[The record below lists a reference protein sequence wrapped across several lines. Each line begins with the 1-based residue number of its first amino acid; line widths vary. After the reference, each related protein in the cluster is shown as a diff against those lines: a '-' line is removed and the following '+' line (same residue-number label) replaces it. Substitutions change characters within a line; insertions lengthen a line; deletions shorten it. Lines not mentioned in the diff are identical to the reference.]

1 MALFTDPFW
10 QFIGSEK
17 SFVKIFIILFILLIC
32 NFREQYGQAQI
43 LIDSARDLL
52 DTELTAL
59 SGESYQRAYGAM
71 VLVQMLAEL
80 EEVIQYKILPERRAP
95 IRKMWW
101 QRLQVF
107 IFIIL
112 SLINTLTRNIFFSGM
127 SENSRRLA
135 KNHPSAFISNN
146 ARRRHENLVKIFISL
161 SKIWSIGKTFIIL
174 NHKFRF
180 FFLYFN
186 IL

>member
-10 QFIGSEK
+10 QFIGSEIR
-17 SFVKIFIILFILLIC
+17 FVKIFIILFILLIC

-112 SLINTLTRNIFFSGM
+112 F
-127 SENSRRLA
+127 
-135 KNHPSAFISNN
+135 
-146 ARRRHENLVKIFISL
+146 
-161 SKIWSIGKTFIIL
+161 
-174 NHKFRF
+174 
-180 FFLYFN
+180 
-186 IL
+186 

>member
-1 MALFTDPFW
+1 M
-10 QFIGSEK
+10 S
-17 SFVKIFIILFILLIC
+17 
-32 NFREQYGQAQI
+32 NYREQYGQAQT

-107 IFIIL
+107 VVIIL
-112 SLINTLTRNIFFSGM
+112 IYVIYSVYANSLFQGCQRIVEDWQKIIQVHSLVISPEEDMRTWLKYSSLCRKSG
-127 SENSRRLA
+127 R
-135 KNHPSAFISNN
+135 
-146 ARRRHENLVKIFISL
+146 LVK
-161 SKIWSIGKTFIIL
+161 
-174 NHKFRF
+174 H
-180 FFLYFN
+180 
-186 IL
+186 